1 MKLRI
6 LSLSILAAL
15 AACNNSADSPVSEST
30 FASEAVPVA
39 AVESNEAPTAKIQ
52 PEAVSLETAHVRAD
66 DLIEAGKFID
76 AAKIFEA
83 AGLTAEG
90 SLLRTVEAFLVDGKI
105 AEAASEL
112 AKIAPKKAVAALYT
126 RAGLDEE
133 AYKLYAPEDYVL
145 DDSTKY
151 SGLPRAYL
159 AEAIDERPAVMRHKM
174 TLNGQSF
181 WYTASAGHLTAYT
194 KNPEKQ
200 NPQASIFYTAYT
212 RDDLPKE
219 NRPVTFFFNGGP
231 GASSV
236 YLHLASWAP
245 KHVVVDALH
254 VPDAW
259 ADGRPQELP
268 LIDSQES
275 LIDRTDLVFID
286 IVPGTGF
293 SESIAPNTNLTFW
306 TTDKD
311 VELSRQFITR
321 YINFNHRQESPKYL
335 YGESY
340 AGGIRVPK
348 LTLALVDAGTDG
360 YEKAEGA
367 DKSKFKVLTGSV
379 FHSPAFDYNSM
390 NQIDGNFPTFAMVAD
405 ALGKSTA
412 RSKATS
418 LEAYAATL
426 GDIAVKYA
434 ADQTFLAS
442 SYTGLQKRI
451 PADFWNRLVFKQYA
465 AALMPGYSFN
475 VYDGRMH
482 VKLKKD
488 PASGALTA
496 LKYDFD
502 FFEEDALNNRITSY
516 LPQHFNYKPGARY
529 INVSWQTTDPGAV
542 KGPQLAFELWQDKAG
557 ATGLPNIVAAIARD
571 PSLKLLTVHGYYDTI
586 TPFHRSELDLKD
598 AALDK
603 RVPVKN
609 FVGGHMI
616 YYAQESRPLLIKALD
631 EFYDAPPYGT
641 GPTIAKAQSLRPALS
656 QDAAPIPAAALK

>member
-1 MKLRI
+1 MVNGK
-6 LSLSILAAL
+6 
-15 AACNNSADSPVSEST
+15 
-30 FASEAVPVA
+30 VA
-39 AVESNEAPTAKIQ
+39 
-52 PEAVSLETAHVRAD
+52 
-66 DLIEAGKFID
+66 
-76 AAKIFEA
+76 EA
-83 AGLTAEG
+83 AGELT
-90 SLLRTVEAFLVDGKI
+90 
-105 AEAASEL
+105 
-112 AKIAPKKAVAALYT
+112 KIAPKKAVAALYT

-133 AYKLYAPEDYVL
+133 AYKLYAPADYMLEDN
-145 DDSTKY
+145 TKY
-151 SGLPRAYL
+151 SGLPDASL
-159 AEAIDERPAVMRHKM
+159 PAAVDEKPAVMHHKM

-181 WYTASAGHLTAYT
+181 WYTASAGHLTAYA

-219 NRPVTFFFNGGP
+219 NRSVTFFFNGGP

-245 KHVVVDALH
+245 KHVVVDALN

-268 LIDSQES
+268 FIDSQES
-275 LIDRTDLVFID
+275 LIDRTDLVFVD

-293 SESIAPNTNLTFW
+293 SESVAPNTNQTFW

-321 YINFNHRQESPKYL
+321 YINFNRRQESPKYL

-340 AGGIRVPK
+340 GGGIRVPK
-348 LTLALVDAGTDG
+348 LALALVDAGTDG
-360 YEKAEGA
+360 YEKAEGV

-390 NQIDGNFPTFAMVAD
+390 NQIDGDFPTYAMVAD

-412 RSKATS
+412 RNKETS
-418 LEAYAATL
+418 LESYAGTL

-434 ADQTFLAS
+434 ADRTFIAS
-442 SYTGLQKRI
+442 SYTGLEKRI
-451 PADFWNRLVFKQYA
+451 PAFWNRLDFEQYA
-465 AALMPGYSFN
+465 AALMPGYDFN

-488 PASGALTA
+488 PTSGFTA
-496 LKYDFD
+496 LKYEFN

-516 LPQHFNYKPGARY
+516 MPEHVNYKPSARY
-529 INVSWQTTDPGAV
+529 INASWQTRDPGVV
-542 KGPQLAFELWQDKAG
+542 KGPALAFELWQGRNG
-557 ATGLPNIVAAIARD
+557 ASGLPNVVAAIARD
-571 PSLKLLTVHGYYDTI
+571 PSLKLLTVHGYHDTV
-586 TPFHRSELDLKD
+586 TPFRRSELDLKG
-598 AALDK
+598 ASLGK

-616 YYAQESRPLLIKALD
+616 YYAQESRASLIKALD

-641 GPTIAKAQSLRPALS
+641 GPTIAKAQSLRPALA
-656 QDAAPIPAAALK
+656 QDAAPVPTVALH